1 MLRVLHHYLPIRK
14 AVLIL
19 SETVLLTL
27 VVSAWMTA
35 HLWDPTS
42 DVRLSLARELPPMNQ
57 DDALVACFKS
67 ALFLSVLVLGEIR
80 QGIEQKRKRDAQSAH
95 ILELWL
101 NGLETTF
108 ADRLL
113 AIDSSV
119 ADAWG
124 RLNALRPMPVADG
137 LLAATAL
144 VHGLTLVT
152 RNTDDFAKTRVSL
165 LNPFAQ

>member
-1 MLRVLHHYLPIRK
+1 MTFLVDTNVLSEIRK
-14 AVLIL
+14 RDRADLGVRRWFQ
-19 SETVLLTL
+19 
-27 VVSAWMTA
+27 ATA
-35 HLWDPTS
+35 ED
-42 DVRLSLARELPPMNQ
+42 
-57 DDALVACFKS
+57 

-80 QGIEQKRKRDAQSAH
+80 QGIERKRKRDPEAAQH
-95 ILELWL
+95 LEAWL
-101 NGLETTF
+101 NGLESTF
-108 ADRLL
+108 EDRLL
-113 AIDSSV
+113 AVDAPV

-152 RNTDDFAKTRVSL
+152 RNTDDFARTRVSL